1 MTHLKLVFSD
11 FIPRL
16 AMPLGYASTC

>member
-16 AMPLGYASTC
+16 AMPLGYSSTC